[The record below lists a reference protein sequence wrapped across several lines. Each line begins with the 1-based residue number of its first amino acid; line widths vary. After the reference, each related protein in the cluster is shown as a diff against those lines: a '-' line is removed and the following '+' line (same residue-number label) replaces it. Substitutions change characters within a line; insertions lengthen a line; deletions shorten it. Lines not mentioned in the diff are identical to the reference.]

1 MRELSSLCLWFACIC
16 HPPPPHSQLVV
27 AHTDGEVRGYSA
39 VPLSAAAAAAAAARN
54 AATAT
59 SSLHESIPQ
68 GSSSLGTSGSAIAVA
83 SASGAIH
90 TEGFAESLQREKAA
104 LLEEMHAV
112 SLAQQRQ
119 AVAPRLG
126 PSSGAATVRLNVSFR
141 TLFY

>member
-27 AHTDGEVRGYSA
+27 AHTDGQVRGYSA
-39 VPLSAAAAAAAAARN
+39 VPLSAAAAARN

-68 GSSSLGTSGSAIAVA
+68 GSSPLGITSSAIAVA
-83 SASGAIH
+83 SASGAIS